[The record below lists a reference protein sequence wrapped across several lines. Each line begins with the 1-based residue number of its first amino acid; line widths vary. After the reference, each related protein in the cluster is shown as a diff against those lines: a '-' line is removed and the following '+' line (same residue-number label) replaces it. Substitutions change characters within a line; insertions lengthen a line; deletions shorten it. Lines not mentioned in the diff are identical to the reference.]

1 MALNQ
6 NPENNNNPNNN
17 PNPNYRLYN
26 PYADLQ
32 FPSHKLYQLP
42 TQPEFLFHE
51 ESIHQRRSWS
61 ENLTYYTGC
70 GYLAGAST
78 GASLGFYNGVRAIES
93 GDTLKLR
100 LNRVINSTGS
110 TGRHW
115 GNRVGVV
122 GLMYACLESGLVY
135 LRDDTDDILNCVVAG
150 LATGA
155 LYKAASGPKAA
166 AIAAA
171 AGGICV
177 GIMVGAKQAIKRVI
191 PL

>member
-6 NPENNNNPNNN
+6 NPENNNSNNSNN
-17 PNPNYRLYN
+17 PNPTYRLYN

-32 FPSHKLYQLP
+32 FPAHKHYELP

-51 ESIHQRRSWS
+51 ESIHQRRSWG

-100 LNRVINSTGS
+100 LNRVLNSTGS

-122 GLMYACLESGLVY
+122 GLMYAGLESGLVY
-135 LRDDTDDILNCVVAG
+135 LRDTDDILNSVAAG

-155 LYKAASGPKAA
+155 LYKAASGPKSA
-166 AIAAA
+166 AIAGA

-177 GIMVGAKQAIKRVI
+177 GMLVGAKQAIKRYI